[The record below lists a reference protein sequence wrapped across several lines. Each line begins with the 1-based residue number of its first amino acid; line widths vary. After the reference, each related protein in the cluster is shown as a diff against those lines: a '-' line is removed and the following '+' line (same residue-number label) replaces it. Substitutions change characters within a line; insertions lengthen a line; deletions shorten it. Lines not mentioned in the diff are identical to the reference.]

1 MPEHIA
7 EGIAEGIV
15 EEIIVAGW
23 MDYEPGDRDAMLQ
36 ALVELGRRT
45 REEEPGCLDYAMTAD
60 PTDERR
66 IRVYEHWTSPQ
77 ALDEHFTTPHIK
89 DFRAAV
95 AGLTRVGV
103 SLRAHTVASS
113 RAMR

>member
-1 MPEHIA
+1 MTGMA
-7 EGIAEGIV
+7 

-23 MDYEPGDRDAMLQ
+23 MDYEPGDRDTMLK
-36 ALVELGRRT
+36 ALAELGRQT
-45 REEEPGCLDYAMTAD
+45 RAAEPGCLDYAMTAD
-60 PTDERR
+60 PDDERR
-66 IRVYEHWTSPQ
+66 IRVYEHWTSQQ

-103 SLRAHTVASS
+103 SLTAHSVAAS
-113 RAMR
+113 RPMR

>member
-1 MPEHIA
+1 MTGMA
-7 EGIAEGIV
+7 

-23 MDYEPGDRDAMLQ
+23 MDYEPGDRDPMLE

-66 IRVYEHWTSPQ
+66 IRVYEHWTSRQ
-77 ALDEHFTTPHIK
+77 ALDEHFATPHIK
-89 DFRAAV
+89 DFRTTV
-95 AGLTRVGV
+95 AELTRVGV
-103 SLRAHTVASS
+103 SLDAFSVTAARP
-113 RAMR
+113 MR

>member
-1 MPEHIA
+1 MA
-7 EGIAEGIV
+7 

-23 MDYEPGDRDAMLQ
+23 MDYEPGDRDRMLDH
-36 ALVELGRRT
+36 LVVLGART

-60 PTDERR
+60 PGDERR
-66 IRVYEHWTSPQ
+66 IRVYERWASQQ

-95 AGLTRVGV
+95 SGLTRAGV